1 MKHTKGPWSYHA
13 NGDGS
18 YSILGEKISDKE
30 YQWIAGFW
38 HNGNVYTIEQL
49 ANVKLM
55 ALAPELLKALEELQ
69 KASIALADNAPA
81 EYKNQHEDLFADLHN
96 AHLHAVE
103 VITKTI

>member
-1 MKHTKGPWSYHA
+1 MVKKHTPGPWTYHA

-18 YSILGEKISDKE
+18 YSILGAKLSEKE

-55 ALAPELLKALEELQ
+55 ALAPELLKQLEKILKYNKDTTAAYQMSPSLIHEIETLIN
-69 KASIALADNAPA
+69 KAM
-81 EYKNQHEDLFADLHN
+81 
-96 AHLHAVE
+96 
-103 VITKTI
+103 